1 VTTVT
6 IFKKYVMI
14 QRGHKK
20 IWIKKDDP
28 LLLFALPLIIKKEI
42 EYVKILE
49 EIGTQCKQMDKE
61 CIINYLLSLANTNLH
76 SLSSFLT
83 IPPSMKKSKSKSLAF
98 PKKFKMS
105 S

>member
-1 VTTVT
+1 
-6 IFKKYVMI
+6 MI
-14 QRGHKK
+14 QHGHKK

-28 LLLFALPLIIKKEI
+28 LLLLFALQLIIKKEI
-42 EYVKILE
+42 EYIKILE
-49 EIGTQCKQMDKE
+49 EMGMRCKEMDKE

-76 SLSSFLT
+76 SLPSFLT
-83 IPPSMKKSKSKSLAF
+83 IPPSIKKSKSKSLAL